1 MIQCNRFFSYKELYQ
16 FFDVYDDKKLNN
28 DVNKCMN
35 VRLSCLILSLNCTKL
50 PSILSYTKVHLFLC
64 RLIISTNMSEVN

>member
-1 MIQCNRFFSYKELYQ
+1 MYECKIVL
-16 FFDVYDDKKLNN
+16 
-28 DVNKCMN
+28 
-35 VRLSCLILSLNCTKL
+35 LILSLNVEIKL

>member
-1 MIQCNRFFSYKELYQ
+1 MIQCNRVFSYKELYQ
-16 FFDVYDDKKLNN
+16 FFDVYDDKKSNN

-35 VRLSCLILSLNCTKL
+35 VRLSCLILSLNVGNFL
-50 PSILSYTKVHLFLC
+50 QFYLNTKVHLLLC